1 MTAWRTNML
10 IYPSSWG
17 WRHKTSIGMFKQGY
31 YPTFCIAPLFL
42 APGERLEALTAF
54 SKLAFRLPRWEY
66 VNAHMQHA
74 HRSVVCFRAISVA
87 TDVSSHS
94 PRLFHYWWKWF
105 EGCTICN
112 TPIAGAYHHDSG
124 ISTEHF
130 EHICRPTLCP
140 LGRSKSLP
148 LPALASQGPSTRR
161 SGQTLQHFNAY

>member
-1 MTAWRTNML
+1 MCMDPQGLALPAFKEIEARSTVFAASVEALLPMTAWRTNML

-94 PRLFHYWWKWF
+94 PRLFHY
-105 EGCTICN
+105 
-112 TPIAGAYHHDSG
+112 
-124 ISTEHF
+124 
-130 EHICRPTLCP
+130 
-140 LGRSKSLP
+140 
-148 LPALASQGPSTRR
+148 
-161 SGQTLQHFNAY
+161 